1 MYRVRDARRRD
12 CVARCR
18 QCRLDDSVDS
28 ETRYASRRGISDGP
42 EVIESAVRSRRI
54 VHRFFIMYHP
64 PHRAPKDLL
73 RISIQRIKRNMIF
86 MREVRSTKLN
96 SLVGDL
102 LSDAHVLRSGAPS
115 TGTLVNVHE
124 RTLTCRRIKRLEGHP
139 ARGRPK
145 AVTRP
150 ATAGYTSRS
159 VTDRQPHR
167 HTHSC
172 EARVE
177 APRRAAPSRALE
189 AVRRGG
195 PCPV

>member
-42 EVIESAVRSRRI
+42 EVIESVVQVAADTWADASTL
-54 VHRFFIMYHP
+54 HHDDSTSST
-64 PHRAPKDLL
+64 DL
-73 RISIQRIKRNMIF
+73 QRIKRNMIF

-124 RTLTCRRIKRLEGHP
+124 RTLT
-139 ARGRPK
+139 
-145 AVTRP
+145 
-150 ATAGYTSRS
+150 
-159 VTDRQPHR
+159 
-167 HTHSC
+167 
-172 EARVE
+172 
-177 APRRAAPSRALE
+177 
-189 AVRRGG
+189 
-195 PCPV
+195 

>member
-1 MYRVRDARRRD
+1 MCTAYATADARRRD

-42 EVIESAVRSRRI
+42 EVIESVVQVAADTWADSVHASSRR
-54 VHRFFIMYHP
+54 HP
-64 PHRAPKDLL
+64 PINL
-73 RISIQRIKRNMIF
+73 QRIKRNMIF

-124 RTLTCRRIKRLEGHP
+124 RTLT
-139 ARGRPK
+139 
-145 AVTRP
+145 
-150 ATAGYTSRS
+150 
-159 VTDRQPHR
+159 
-167 HTHSC
+167 
-172 EARVE
+172 
-177 APRRAAPSRALE
+177 
-189 AVRRGG
+189 
-195 PCPV
+195 

>member
-42 EVIESAVRSRRI
+42 EVIESVVQVAADTWADSVHASSRRFDVI
-54 VHRFFIMYHP
+54 
-64 PHRAPKDLL
+64 APRL
-73 RISIQRIKRNMIF
+73 QRIKRNMIF

-124 RTLTCRRIKRLEGHP
+124 RTLTCK
-139 ARGRPK
+139 K
-145 AVTRP
+145 DQT
-150 ATAGYTSRS
+150 T
-159 VTDRQPHR
+159 
-167 HTHSC
+167 
-172 EARVE
+172 
-177 APRRAAPSRALE
+177 
-189 AVRRGG
+189 GG
-195 PCPV
+195 PPVVDRRP